1 MRNRWLVNLLLLVLV
16 IGLGIWMRHDLEQG
30 RRVAT
35 LTGLLPE
42 SITEVAIERSGDPA
56 IRLVQG
62 VSGWRM
68 EAPYRVPADAERIAQ
83 LARIAATPV
92 YRSLPRGAGREQ
104 LGLDPERVSL
114 TLNGLVLRFG
124 DLDPIAQHRYVAIGD
139 QVNLIGDALYYHLLA
154 SPEDYVD
161 RRLLPADFRAAA
173 GSLDGK
179 SLTSEQLASLDEL
192 SAESVEPLGSE
203 LVGRLLSFTSADGKQ
218 SLRFLVS
225 PDGLVWSRL
234 DLRLRYRLAT
244 PPAWAVAEAA
254 VGPEGDVPEKGNLDW

>member
-1 MRNRWLVNLLLLVLV
+1 MRNRWLVNLLLLILV
-16 IGLGIWMRHDLEQG
+16 IVLGTWMRRDLEEG
-30 RRVAT
+30 RRVAI

-42 SITEVAIERSGDPA
+42 SITEIAIERSGDPA

-62 VSGWRM
+62 ESGWRM
-68 EAPYRVPADAERIAQ
+68 EAPYRVPADAEHIAK
-83 LARIAATPV
+83 LARIASMPV
-92 YRSLPRGAGREQ
+92 YRSLPRGTDQEQ
-104 LGLDPERVSL
+104 LGLDPERVRL

-124 DLDPIAQHRYVAIGD
+124 DLDPIAQHRYVAIAD
-139 QVNLIGDALYYHLLA
+139 QVHLIGDALYYHLLA

-161 RRLLPADFRAAA
+161 RRLLPEGFEA
-173 GSLDGK
+173 GAGTLDDK
-179 SLTSEQLASLDEL
+179 PLTSEQLAGLEGL
-192 SAESVEPLGSE
+192 SAEAVEPLGSE
-203 LVGRLLSFTSADGKQ
+203 LVGRLLSLTSADGVQ

-254 VGPEGDVPEKGNLDW
+254 VGPEGDVSEKGNLDW